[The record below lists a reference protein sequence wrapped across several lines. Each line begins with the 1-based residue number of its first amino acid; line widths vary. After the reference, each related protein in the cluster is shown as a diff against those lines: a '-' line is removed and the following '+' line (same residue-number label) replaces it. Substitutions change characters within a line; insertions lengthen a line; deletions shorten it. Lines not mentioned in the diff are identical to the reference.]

1 VRVVVL
7 LVPGRLDI
15 RTGGSIYNRRLVE
28 GLRAREFPVV
38 VHELDPGFPAPTA
51 RALAEAASIVD
62 TLPPEAVVIIDSL
75 VLGAM
80 PHLVERAAARGPV
93 VALMHLPL
101 AAHPGLDQT
110 MAARTLAAET
120 RALAAVTR
128 IVVTGEAGRTLLEP
142 HGVTADRVVVIE
154 PGTDAAAAARGSGE
168 PGVHVLSVATVQAG
182 KGHEDLLE
190 ALVRVRHAA
199 WRLTCAG
206 NLTRDPHTAAR
217 VGALTTSLGLA
228 GRVRFAGDLD
238 APELWRCYDTADVFV
253 LASHRETY
261 GMAVAEAVAHG
272 LPVVATRTGAIPE
285 ILGTGAGLIVAPGD
299 VTGLTG
305 ALDRVIGD
313 RALRGDLAAAAR
325 ASAAR
330 LSTWDLACGRM
341 AALIEGIDPR
351 G

>member
-1 VRVVVL
+1 VRAAAL
-7 LVPGRLDI
+7 LMPGRLDT

-28 GLRAREFPVV
+28 GLRTRGWSVEVR
-38 VHELDPGFPAPTA
+38 ELDPSFPSPTQQ
-51 RALAEAASIVD
+51 ALDHAAGVV
-62 TLPPEAVVIIDSL
+62 AVLTPGAVAIIDSL
-75 VLGAM
+75 ALGAM
-80 PHLVERAAARGPV
+80 PQLVERAATRGPV

-101 AAHPGLDQT
+101 AAHPGLDRT
-110 MAARTLAAET
+110 MAARTLATEA

-154 PGTDAAAAARGSGE
+154 PGTDPAAAARGSGG

-190 ALVRVRHAA
+190 ALAGVRHAA

-206 NLTRDPHTAAR
+206 SLTRDPHTAAR
-217 VGALTTSLGLA
+217 VDTLVTSLGLA

-238 APELWRCYDTADVFV
+238 AHELWRCYDTADAFV

-261 GMAVAEAVAHG
+261 GMAVAEAIAHG
-272 LPVVATRTGAIPE
+272 LPVVATRTGAIPV
-285 ILGTGAGLIVAPGD
+285 ILGTAAGLVVAPGD
-299 VTGLTG
+299 VAGLTE
-305 ALDRVIGD
+305 ALDRVLGD
-313 RALRGDLAAAAR
+313 PALRGNLAAGAR
-325 ASAAR
+325 VSAAR
-330 LSTWDLACGRM
+330 LPTWDLACARM
-341 AALIEGIDPR
+341 AALLEGIDHR